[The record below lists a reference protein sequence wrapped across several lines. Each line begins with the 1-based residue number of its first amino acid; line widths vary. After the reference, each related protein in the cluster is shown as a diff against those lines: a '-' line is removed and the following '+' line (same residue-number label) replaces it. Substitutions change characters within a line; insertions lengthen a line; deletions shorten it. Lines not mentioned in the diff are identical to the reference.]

1 MDVIEAIKT
10 RRSIRKFKCD
20 PVEEDKLLAVLEAA
34 RWAPSW
40 ANTQC
45 WEFIIVKNNE
55 TKRKL
60 AETLTPWNP
69 ARDAVQN
76 APIVIAACAKIG
88 ISGFRDG
95 KPVTDKGDFYM
106 FDLAL
111 AVQNLTLA
119 AHSLGLGTVQVG
131 SFDALKASAI
141 LKVPENMK
149 LVELIPL
156 GYPAEEGRPP
166 KRKEIKEFVHLEEYG
181 RKISRFEV
189 YMV

>member
-10 RRSIRKFKCD
+10 RRSIRKYKNV

-45 WEFIIVKNNE
+45 WEFIVVKNPE

-60 AETLTPWNP
+60 AETLISWNP
-69 ARDAVQN
+69 AREAVQN
-76 APIVIAACAKIG
+76 VSIVIAACARIG
-88 ISGFRDG
+88 VSGFRDG

-111 AVQNLTLA
+111 AIQNLTLA

-131 SFDALKASAI
+131 AFDALKAAEI
-141 LKVPENMK
+141 LKVPGNVK

-156 GYPAEEGRPP
+156 GYPAEGGRPP
-166 KRKEIKEFVHLEEYG
+166 KRKELKEFVYLEEYG
-181 RKISRFEV
+181 RRINP
-189 YMV
+189 